1 MIQYPTTELPL
12 PQADY
17 SAKTVTNVATTTFSS
32 GRPRRRRLSVG
43 KYHAAKISWQLS
55 PEEYDFF
62 MGWWEYVLKLGVV
75 PFTVEMAT
83 GALLGPHVVQLTDDP
98 ESTLQGYFWKVSCE
112 AVLLSKPQLPETDVV
127 LRAEGLYGEAFPVL
141 EEVLHLAVNR
151 DYPIT
156 MEV

>member
-62 MGWWEYVLKLGVV
+62 MGWWEHVLNLGVL

-83 GALLGPHVVQLTDDP
+83 GSLLGPHVVQLTDDP

-112 AVLLSKPQLPETDVV
+112 AVVLSKPELSEADVV
-127 LRAEGLYGEAFPVL
+127 LRAAGIPQADFVVMEDA
-141 EEVLHLAVNR
+141 LHVAVNI
-151 DYPIT
+151 DYPAIL
-156 MEV
+156 EG